1 VIVAYQNQIVMEET
15 LDAALERLFP
25 PDGRRRPPSPE
36 IEVDPER
43 PDDTPAAGA
52 APPADAALAAQARAH
67 YQRAL
72 QAQREGNWALYG
84 EEIKRLG
91 EVLEKMTRRP

>member
-1 VIVAYQNQIVMEET
+1 MEET
-15 LDAALERLFP
+15 LDAALGRLFP
-25 PDGRRRPPSPE
+25 GGGRAPTPSP
-36 IEVDPER
+36 IIDVDPER
-43 PDDTPAAGA
+43 PDETAQGGA
-52 APPADAALAAQARAH
+52 AAPAGDAAALAAQARAH

-91 EVLEKMTRRP
+91 EVLDKMTRRP